1 MTNAYQRLY
10 DSVSIP
16 ADDLSA
22 GLYSLFFKEVKYMW
36 EWVQSAFNGF
46 IALMNTFR
54 LTDVLD
60 IAAVS
65 FIIYSVIK
73 LVRETRAEQLVK
85 GIIILIIAFALS
97 FQFNLKMLSSLF
109 SSFFQFSVLAV
120 LILFQPELRRALEQ
134 MGRSKLGKYW
144 TNLASTPAEEETV
157 KHTRACIDSVV
168 DVCDMFHKT
177 KTGALIVF
185 ERQTKLGEIVNTGTV
200 LNAIPSTPIIGNIFF
215 NKAPLHD
222 GAMVV
227 RDGMVYAAGCIL
239 PLTKN
244 DQVSIDLGTR
254 HRAALGISEY
264 SDAVIVIV
272 SEETGTISIAVN
284 GVLTR
289 DYTKE
294 TLKGELEA
302 LLLPQ
307 PKSAEG
313 KIPII
318 SGLRR
323 GRKNEKSEKKSEDD

>member
-1 MTNAYQRLY
+1 MIFQ
-10 DSVSIP
+10 
-16 ADDLSA
+16 
-22 GLYSLFFKEVKYMW
+22 
-36 EWVQSAFNGF
+36 GF
-46 IALMNTFR
+46 MSLMNTFR

-60 IAAVS
+60 IAAIS
-65 FIIYSVIK
+65 FIIYSLIK

-97 FQFNLKMLSSLF
+97 FQFNLRMLSALF
-109 SSFFQFSVLAV
+109 NSFFQFSVLAV

-144 TNLASTPAEEETV
+144 TNLSATPPEEETV
-157 KHTRACIDSVV
+157 KNIRQCIESVV
-168 DVCDMFHKT
+168 DVCDMFHHT

-244 DQVSIDLGTR
+244 DNVSIDLGTR

-284 GVLTR
+284 GILRRDFTR
-289 DYTKE
+289 D
-294 TLKGELEA
+294 TLKSELCE
-302 LLLPQ
+302 LLLPKQ
-307 PKSAEG
+307 RASDE

-323 GRKNEKSEKKSEDD
+323 GRKNEKAEKEDQE

>member
-10 DSVSIP
+10 DSASIP

-46 IALMNTFR
+46 IVLMNTFR

-134 MGRSKLGKYW
+134 MGSSKLGKYW

-157 KHTRACIDSVV
+157 
-168 DVCDMFHKT
+168 
-177 KTGALIVF
+177 ALIVI

-254 HRAALGISEY
+254 HRAALGISE
-264 SDAVIVIV
+264 
-272 SEETGTISIAVN
+272 
-284 GVLTR
+284 
-289 DYTKE
+289 
-294 TLKGELEA
+294 
-302 LLLPQ
+302 
-307 PKSAEG
+307 
-313 KIPII
+313 
-318 SGLRR
+318 
-323 GRKNEKSEKKSEDD
+323 

>member
-1 MTNAYQRLY
+1 
-10 DSVSIP
+10 
-16 ADDLSA
+16 
-22 GLYSLFFKEVKYMW
+22 
-36 EWVQSAFNGF
+36 
-46 IALMNTFR
+46 
-54 LTDVLD
+54 
-60 IAAVS
+60 
-65 FIIYSVIK
+65 
-73 LVRETRAEQLVK
+73 
-85 GIIILIIAFALS
+85 
-97 FQFNLKMLSSLF
+97 
-109 SSFFQFSVLAV
+109 
-120 LILFQPELRRALEQ
+120 
-134 MGRSKLGKYW
+134 
-144 TNLASTPAEEETV
+144 
-157 KHTRACIDSVV
+157 
-168 DVCDMFHKT
+168 MFHKT

-307 PKSAEG
+307 PKSAEE
-313 KIPII
+313 
-318 SGLRR
+318 
-323 GRKNEKSEKKSEDD
+323 KNSDYFGFKKGTKK

>member
-134 MGRSKLGKYW
+134 MGRSKLGK
-144 TNLASTPAEEETV
+144 T
-157 KHTRACIDSVV
+157 
-168 DVCDMFHKT
+168 
-177 KTGALIVF
+177 
-185 ERQTKLGEIVNTGTV
+185 
-200 LNAIPSTPIIGNIFF
+200 
-215 NKAPLHD
+215 LH
-222 GAMVV
+222 
-227 RDGMVYAAGCIL
+227 
-239 PLTKN
+239 
-244 DQVSIDLGTR
+244 Q
-254 HRAALGISEY
+254 
-264 SDAVIVIV
+264 
-272 SEETGTISIAVN
+272 
-284 GVLTR
+284 
-289 DYTKE
+289 
-294 TLKGELEA
+294 
-302 LLLPQ
+302 LLL
-307 PKSAEG
+307 
-313 KIPII
+313 
-318 SGLRR
+318 
-323 GRKNEKSEKKSEDD
+323 RKKQ

>member
-1 MTNAYQRLY
+1 MIVIYPQTLL
-10 DSVSIP
+10 P
-16 ADDLSA
+16 A
-22 GLYSLFFKEVKYMW
+22 GLYSLLLRKWKYMW
-36 EWVQSAFNGF
+36 EWLQTVFQGF

-54 LTDVLD
+54 LTDILD
-60 IAAVS
+60 ITAVS
-65 FIIYSVIK
+65 FIIYNLIK

-97 FQFNLKMLSSLF
+97 FQFNLKMLSTLF

-144 TNLASTPAEEETV
+144 TNLSSAPSEEVTV
-157 KHTRACIDSVV
+157 KHTRECIDSVV
-168 DVCDMFHKT
+168 DVCDMFHRT

-185 ERQTKLGEIVNTGTV
+185 ERQTKLGEIVNTGTI

-244 DQVSIDLGTR
+244 DSVSIDLGTR

-284 GVLTR
+284 GILTR
-289 DYTKE
+289 DYVRE
-294 TLKGELEA
+294 TLKDELDK
-302 LLLPQ
+302 LLLPK
-307 PKSAEG
+307 PKSTDE

-318 SGLRR
+318 AGLRR
-323 GRKNEKSEKKSEDD
+323 GRKNEKVAKENKDD

>member
-1 MTNAYQRLY
+1 MIVLAVYPQTLA
-10 DSVSIP
+10 
-16 ADDLSA
+16 AC
-22 GLYSLFFKEVKYMW
+22 GLIQFIFKEVKYMW
-36 EWVQSAFNGF
+36 EWVQSVFQGF

-60 IAAVS
+60 ITAVS
-65 FIIYSVIK
+65 FIIYNVIK

-85 GIIILIIAFALS
+85 GIIILILVFALS
-97 FQFNLKMLSSLF
+97 FQFNLKMLSALF

-144 TNLASTPAEEETV
+144 TSISSTPAEEETV
-157 KHTRACIDSVV
+157 RHTRDCIDSVV

-185 ERQTKLGEIVNTGTV
+185 ERQTKLGDIVNTGTI
-200 LNAIPSTPIIGNIFF
+200 LNAVPSTPIIGNIFF

-227 RDGMVYAAGCIL
+227 RNGMIYAAGCIL

-284 GVLTR
+284 GILRR

-294 TLKGELEA
+294 TLKNELEV
-302 LLLPQ
+302 LLLPK
-307 PKSAEG
+307 PKSTEE

-323 GRKNEKSEKKSEDD
+323 GRKNEKSEKNSKND

>member
-1 MTNAYQRLY
+1 MVFQ
-10 DSVSIP
+10 
-16 ADDLSA
+16 
-22 GLYSLFFKEVKYMW
+22 
-36 EWVQSAFNGF
+36 GF
-46 IALMNTFR
+46 ISLMNTFR

-60 IAAVS
+60 IAAIS
-65 FIIYSVIK
+65 FIIYSLIK
-73 LVRETRAEQLVK
+73 LVRETRAEQLLK

-97 FQFNLKMLSSLF
+97 FQFNLKMLSTLF
-109 SSFFQFSVLAV
+109 NSFFQFSVLAV

-144 TNLASTPAEEETV
+144 TNLSGPPAEEETV
-157 KHTRACIDSVV
+157 KNIRQCIDSVV
-168 DVCDMFHKT
+168 DVCDMFHHT

-200 LNAIPSTPIIGNIFF
+200 LNAFPSTPIIGNIFF

-244 DQVSIDLGTR
+244 DKVSIDLGTR

-284 GVLTR
+284 GVLRREFTR
-289 DYTKE
+289 E
-294 TLKGELEA
+294 TLKSELTK
-302 LLLPQ
+302 LMLPKQ
-307 PKSAEG
+307 QNSDE

-323 GRKNEKSEKKSEDD
+323 GRKNEKTEKEDQE

>member
-1 MTNAYQRLY
+1 MIFQ
-10 DSVSIP
+10 
-16 ADDLSA
+16 
-22 GLYSLFFKEVKYMW
+22 
-36 EWVQSAFNGF
+36 GF

-109 SSFFQFSVLAV
+109 NSFFQFSVLAV

-144 TNLASTPAEEETV
+144 TNLSSTPVEEATV
-157 KHTRACIDSVV
+157 KHTRECIDSVV
-168 DVCDMFHKT
+168 DVCDMFHRT

-200 LNAIPSTPIIGNIFF
+200 LNAIPSIPIIGNIFF

-284 GVLTR
+284 GILTR
-289 DYTKE
+289 DYTHE
-294 TLKGELEA
+294 TLKEELDN
-302 LLLPQ
+302 LLLPK
-307 PKSAEG
+307 PKNTDE

-318 SGLRR
+318 AGLRR
-323 GRKNEKSEKKSEDD
+323 GRKNEKTEKDDKND

>member
-1 MTNAYQRLY
+1 
-10 DSVSIP
+10 
-16 ADDLSA
+16 
-22 GLYSLFFKEVKYMW
+22 MW
-36 EWVQSAFNGF
+36 EWLQSAFQGF

-54 LTDVLD
+54 LTDILD

-65 FIIYSVIK
+65 FIIYNIIK
-73 LVRETRAEQLVK
+73 LVRETRAAQLVK

-97 FQFNLKMLSSLF
+97 FPLNLKMLSSLF

-144 TNLASTPAEEETV
+144 MNLSSTPAEEETV
-157 KHTRACIDSVV
+157 KNTRDCIDSVV

-200 LNAIPSTPIIGNIFF
+200 LNAVPSTPIIGNIFF

-227 RDGMVYAAGCIL
+227 RNGMIYAAGCIL

-272 SEETGTISIAVN
+272 SEETGNISIAVN
-284 GVLTR
+284 GILTR
-289 DYTKE
+289 DYSRE
-294 TLKGELEA
+294 TLKSELEN
-302 LLLPQ
+302 LLLP
-307 PKSAEG
+307 KSKDTDE

-323 GRKNEKSEKKSEDD
+323 GRKNEKTETEKDD

>member
-1 MTNAYQRLY
+1 
-10 DSVSIP
+10 
-16 ADDLSA
+16 
-22 GLYSLFFKEVKYMW
+22 MW
-36 EWVQSAFNGF
+36 EWLQMVFQGF
-46 IALMNTFR
+46 ISLMNTFR

-60 IAAVS
+60 IIAIS
-65 FIIYSVIK
+65 FIIYSLIK

-97 FQFNLKMLSSLF
+97 FQFNLKMLSALF

-144 TNLASTPAEEETV
+144 TNLSGTPPEEETV
-157 KHTRACIDSVV
+157 KNIRRCIDSVV
-168 DVCDMFHKT
+168 DVCDMFHHT

-244 DQVSIDLGTR
+244 DKVSIDLGTR

-272 SEETGTISIAVN
+272 SEETGTISMAVN
-284 GVLTR
+284 GVLSRDFTR
-289 DYTKE
+289 E
-294 TLKGELEA
+294 TLRNELSE
-302 LLLPQ
+302 LLLPKQ
-307 PKSAEG
+307 RNSDE

-323 GRKNEKSEKKSEDD
+323 GRKNEKAEKEDQE

>member
-109 SSFFQFSVLAV
+109 SSFS
-120 LILFQPELRRALEQ
+120 LIFR
-134 MGRSKLGKYW
+134 W
-144 TNLASTPAEEETV
+144 
-157 KHTRACIDSVV
+157 
-168 DVCDMFHKT
+168 
-177 KTGALIVF
+177 
-185 ERQTKLGEIVNTGTV
+185 
-200 LNAIPSTPIIGNIFF
+200 
-215 NKAPLHD
+215 
-222 GAMVV
+222 
-227 RDGMVYAAGCIL
+227 
-239 PLTKN
+239 
-244 DQVSIDLGTR
+244 
-254 HRAALGISEY
+254 
-264 SDAVIVIV
+264 
-272 SEETGTISIAVN
+272 
-284 GVLTR
+284 
-289 DYTKE
+289 
-294 TLKGELEA
+294 
-302 LLLPQ
+302 
-307 PKSAEG
+307 
-313 KIPII
+313 
-318 SGLRR
+318 
-323 GRKNEKSEKKSEDD
+323 